1 MMISRAGAKNLQ
13 RGAGIAAVLL
23 VFALLSGCASGG
35 GGLFG
40 SRDKKPAKV
49 VKKNCPSIA
58 TLSQAS
64 GITVFVPGAK
74 QALENI
80 RYDALIAKAAL
91 DCKVTGNQVVAEF
104 GMSGRISLGPKG
116 APGKKI
122 LPLFAALTLKDKDV
136 RNKIFR
142 KTDVT
147 VKPGRRNADF
157 IEVIKDFTFTLG
169 PGKKPTDYEVLVGF
183 DLSPAQLQYNQ
194 RNR

>member
-13 RGAGIAAVLL
+13 RGAGVAVALL
-23 VFALLSGCASGG
+23 VVALLSGCASGG
-35 GGLFG
+35 SLFG

-64 GITVFVPGAK
+64 GITVFVPGTK

-91 DCKVTGNQVVAEF
+91 DCKVKGNQVIAEF

-116 APGKKI
+116 AAGKKI

-147 VKPGRRNADF
+147 IKPGRRNADF

-183 DLSPAQLQYNQ
+183 DLTNAQLQYNQ